1 MKIMRKI
8 FSSKGILKAFS
19 ISVCLLST
27 SCGFNN
33 IKSYKVKTTTGSNI
47 LFKEENVFCNYTK
60 VAPRAMSFGISLGP
74 SNPNEKPKR
83 DQRVTAAKCIAT
95 GELTDILG
103 NRRIY
108 SDEEI
113 CKKTS
118 NSIPCLAGEFFNK
131 YSKDLLDE

>member
-1 MKIMRKI
+1 MRKI

-60 VAPRAMSFGISLGP
+60 VDPRAMSFSISLGP

-108 SDEEI
+108 SDEQI

-118 NSIPCLAGEFFNK
+118 NSIPCLAGEFYNK